1 MTQQLIIMGTGDHA
15 LVMVDFIQ
23 REGLG
28 EVLGVLSPC
37 ESAKTWL
44 HTPVL
49 GSDTDVAKMITQYPQ
64 AQFVVAI
71 GKNATRLKVGNEI
84 EKLGGT
90 LATIISKTAVISPK
104 AEIGAGVMI
113 LPFVVVHPLAKV
125 GKLSILNTGAI
136 VEHHCQL
143 GEAVHLAP
151 RSVLGGRVT
160 VGSQTLIGV
169 GACAKPAITI
179 GASVIVGAGSTVVA
193 DVAEGLTIGGVPA
206 RVLKKR

>member
-49 GSDTDVAKMITQYPQ
+49 GSDNDVAKMITQYPQ

-113 LPFVVVHPLAKV
+113 LPFVVVHPLANI

-151 RSVLGGRVT
+151 RSVLGGHIV
-160 VGSQTLIGV
+160 VGNGTLIG
-169 GACAKPAITI
+169 A
-179 GASVIVGAGSTVVA
+179 GASVRPFVVIGNNVVVGVGAGVVTAVA
-193 DVAEGLTIGGVPA
+193 DNQTVGGVPA
-206 RVLKKR
+206 RSL

>member
-1 MTQQLIIMGTGDHA
+1 MGTGDHA

-49 GSDTDVAKMITQYPQ
+49 GSDTDVAKMIAQYPQ

-84 EKLGGT
+84 EKQGGT
-90 LATIISKTAVISPK
+90 LATIVSKTAVISPQ
-104 AEIGAGVMI
+104 AEIGVGVMI
-113 LPFVVVHPLAKV
+113 LPFVVVHPQAKV
-125 GKLSILNTGAI
+125 GRLALLNTGAI
-136 VEHHCQL
+136 VEHHCNL

-151 RSVLGGRVT
+151 RSVLGGRVS
-160 VGSQTLIGV
+160 VGSLTLMGV
-169 GACAKPAITI
+169 GACAKPAVTI
-179 GASVIVGAGSTVVA
+179 GANVTVGAGSAVVN
-193 DVAEGLTIGGVPA
+193 DIPNGLTVGGVPA
-206 RVLKKR
+206 KPLKT